1 MRAMLC
7 KCVPIVSD
15 VNFLP
20 EIIGDS
26 GFVLRKRDNK
36 MLISLLEE
44 AMSSKIEELSKLS
57 KQRIKQE
64 FSVKKRKE
72 MLISN
77 LKNLK

>member
-1 MRAMLC
+1 MLC

-26 GFVLRKRDNK
+26 GFVLRKRDKK
-36 MLISLLEE
+36 MLIVLLEE
-44 AMSSKIEELSKLS
+44 AMSSKIEELSNLS
-57 KQRIKQE
+57 KERIKQE
-64 FSVKKRKE
+64 FSVNNRKE

>member
-1 MRAMLC
+1 
-7 KCVPIVSD
+7 
-15 VNFLP
+15 
-20 EIIGDS
+20 
-26 GFVLRKRDNK
+26 
-36 MLISLLEE
+36 MLIGLLEE

-64 FSVKKRKE
+64 FSVNNRKE